1 MNIFWILMIII
12 GMLTSIIVLLVFSF
26 FLFDRIKNNRNF
38 KTESK
43 KNQVETIIKNDYNE
57 ELLHDSLE
65 RLNKLEGLFQ
75 VKSEIEELVKL
86 IKYDIDEGESNSKN
100 AANHMVFL
108 GNPGTGKTT
117 AARIIADIYKG
128 LGILEKG
135 HLVEVDRTSLV
146 AQFIGQ
152 TAIKTKEKIEES
164 LGGILFI
171 DEAYNLVGRGELDF
185 GIEAIDVLL
194 KMMED
199 RRGEFIV
206 IVAGYEK
213 LMTEFLS
220 SNPGLYS
227 RFDKILKFE
236 DHSTDELMKVCQDL
250 FADRN
255 KVLTEEAKAILFTYI
270 EHISSNRTT
279 GFGNSREIRKI
290 VNEVLKNQK
299 LRLASVD
306 KSQRTEEF
314 KTTISKE
321 DVIEFTQLEIK
332 SRKIIGYN

>member
-1 MNIFWILMIII
+1 
-12 GMLTSIIVLLVFSF
+12 
-26 FLFDRIKNNRNF
+26 
-38 KTESK
+38 
-43 KNQVETIIKNDYNE
+43 
-57 ELLHDSLE
+57 
-65 RLNKLEGLFQ
+65 
-75 VKSEIEELVKL
+75 
-86 IKYDIDEGESNSKN
+86 
-100 AANHMVFL
+100 
-108 GNPGTGKTT
+108 
-117 AARIIADIYKG
+117 
-128 LGILEKG
+128 
-135 HLVEVDRTSLV
+135 
-146 AQFIGQ
+146 
-152 TAIKTKEKIEES
+152 
-164 LGGILFI
+164 
-171 DEAYNLVGRGELDF
+171 
-185 GIEAIDVLL
+185 
-194 KMMED
+194 
-199 RRGEFIV
+199 
-206 IVAGYEK
+206 
-213 LMTEFLS
+213 MTEFLY

>member
-1 MNIFWILMIII
+1 M
-12 GMLTSIIVLLVFSF
+12 
-26 FLFDRIKNNRNF
+26 
-38 KTESK
+38 
-43 KNQVETIIKNDYNE
+43 
-57 ELLHDSLE
+57 
-65 RLNKLEGLFQ
+65 
-75 VKSEIEELVKL
+75 
-86 IKYDIDEGESNSKN
+86 
-100 AANHMVFL
+100 
-108 GNPGTGKTT
+108 
-117 AARIIADIYKG
+117 
-128 LGILEKG
+128 
-135 HLVEVDRTSLV
+135 
-146 AQFIGQ
+146 
-152 TAIKTKEKIEES
+152 
-164 LGGILFI
+164 
-171 DEAYNLVGRGELDF
+171 DF

-236 DHSTDELMKVCQDL
+236 DHSTVELMKVCQDL
-250 FADRN
+250 FADMN
-255 KVLTEEAKAILFTYI
+255 KVLTEDAKEILLTYI

-306 KSQRTEEF
+306 KSLRTEGI
-314 KTTISKE
+314 KSSILKE

>member
-1 MNIFWILMIII
+1 MIVI
-12 GMLTSIIVLLVFSF
+12 GMLTSIIVLLVLSF
-26 FLFDRIKNNRNF
+26 FIFERVKNYRNLNL
-38 KTESK
+38 KPKVVEIEPIL
-43 KNQVETIIKNDYNE
+43 KNEYNE
-57 ELLHDSLE
+57 KLVNDSLE
-65 RLNKLEGLFQ
+65 KLNNLEGLFQ

-100 AANHMVFL
+100 ASNHMVFF

-135 HLVEVDRTSLV
+135 HLVEVDRSSLV
-146 AQFIGQ
+146 AQFIGH

-171 DEAYNLVGRGELDF
+171 DEAYNLIGRGEQDF

-213 LMTEFLS
+213 LMTDFLS
-220 SNPGLYS
+220 SNPGLSS

-236 DHSTDELMKVCQDL
+236 DHSSDELMKVCQDL
-250 FADRN
+250 FNDIN
-255 KVLTEEAKAILFTYI
+255 KILTEEAQTILFRYI
-270 EHISSNRTT
+270 EHISSNRTI

-299 LRLASVD
+299 LRLASID
-306 KSQRTEEF
+306 KSERTEEL
-314 KTTISKE
+314 KSTITKE
-321 DVIEFTQLEIK
+321 DVSEFSQLEIK
-332 SRKIIGYN
+332 SSKQIGYYSK

>member
-1 MNIFWILMIII
+1 MIVI
-12 GMLTSIIVLLVFSF
+12 GMITSIIVLLVFSF
-26 FLFDRIKNNRNF
+26 FLFERLKNYRILNMKPKVVEVEPILKN
-38 KTESK
+38 E
-43 KNQVETIIKNDYNE
+43 YNE
-57 ELLHDSLE
+57 KLVNDSLE
-65 RLNKLEGLFQ
+65 KLNNLEGLFQ

-100 AANHMVFL
+100 ASNHMVFL

-135 HLVEVDRTSLV
+135 HLVEVDRSSLV
-146 AQFIGQ
+146 AQFIGH

-171 DEAYNLVGRGELDF
+171 DEAYNLIGRGEQDF